1 MEQPTVDP
9 FDAARAM
16 ERFNAIYASHP
27 NSPTRRAIF
36 REVYGAD
43 YPEEVAP
50 NSYITM
56 PLLRRMAQVIAAG
69 PGATIIDVG
78 CGRAGPSLWVARE
91 TGASLVGVDLASV
104 AVEHAALR
112 AQEFGVA
119 DRACFEVGDCT
130 ALRFAKHT
138 FDAAMSV
145 DVIWMVSPNTLA
157 ALREVARVLKPG
169 ARFVLSNWDRDLSPP
184 GYPPPVSDHRLL
196 LKEAGFEIETYEEVP
211 GAEAQRRAIYE
222 RYVASKEALEKE
234 MGEAVQHLMFEARRS
249 LGLEDGTDYIA
260 HSRRTFGVACR
271 R

>member
-43 YPEEVAP
+43 YPEAVAP

-119 DRACFEVGDCT
+119 DRAPFTSSHGVPAPQPGDCPC
-130 ALRFAKHT
+130 
-138 FDAAMSV
+138 V
-145 DVIWMVSPNTLA
+145 
-157 ALREVARVLKPG
+157 
-169 ARFVLSNWDRDLSPP
+169 
-184 GYPPPVSDHRLL
+184 PPPWRSNR
-196 LKEAGFEIETYEEVP
+196 P
-211 GAEAQRRAIYE
+211 GSPLRIRA
-222 RYVASKEALEKE
+222 L
-234 MGEAVQHLMFEARRS
+234 
-249 LGLEDGTDYIA
+249 
-260 HSRRTFGVACR
+260 
-271 R
+271 